1 MIYSLITEAKLNAI
15 DPRASLADVLACI
28 ANHPASRLEAL
39 LRWHWKATQDH
50 RIKPSPLDHR
60 PAVFGRYYG
69 QWEVTAAGSGIG
81 RSGECWVGSTTAS
94 RRCDPV
100 TLWSRLP
107 LTSTATPIV
116 GTRARTRSISRSYP
130 ARRVSCMRPITIMSG
145 LAGAARLKP
154 TTATRRAALVA
165 ARPWKMARRSCASR
179 AYRKKER
186 RPLGG
191 AVQCG
196 GPCDYRPH
204 AACGERATL
213 GHRGHR
219 FVYREPPLIPVRGS
233 AACR

>member
-1 MIYSLITEAKLNAI
+1 MCSPASPTIPPPGLTRCCGGTGKRPRIIGPNHRRLITG
-15 DPRASLADVLACI
+15 PRYSADA
-28 ANHPASRLEAL
+28 
-39 LRWHWKATQDH
+39 
-50 RIKPSPLDHR
+50 
-60 PAVFGRYYG
+60 YG
-69 QWEVTAAGSGIG
+69 EREVTAAGSGIG

>member
-1 MIYSLITEAKLNAI
+1 
-15 DPRASLADVLACI
+15 
-28 ANHPASRLEAL
+28 
-39 LRWHWKATQDH
+39 
-50 RIKPSPLDHR
+50 
-60 PAVFGRYYG
+60 
-69 QWEVTAAGSGIG
+69 
-81 RSGECWVGSTTAS
+81 VGSTTAS